1 MFHPEGPL
9 ERSPKIV
16 DEALHERG
24 EMNPNAHDQL
34 RGTTNVKGSK
44 FKPLNEQG
52 KALSSSLSWAWFEGI
67 THILSMGS
75 TMVNPLLY
83 SHP

>member
-1 MFHPEGPL
+1 MFHPQVPL

-44 FKPLNEQG
+44 FKPLNE
-52 KALSSSLSWAWFEGI
+52 
-67 THILSMGS
+67 
-75 TMVNPLLY
+75 
-83 SHP
+83 